1 MIFFNKNLLFLR
13 IKKGMTL
20 KDISKE
26 IGFSTSQWNKYELGY
41 SYPKFLDLI
50 KISKYFDIT
59 ETDLIHK
66 ELEGNTNSTVNEGK
80 MYEVIFVQN
89 KILKKLDEKIKFLET
104 EIIELKNNGIVK

>member
-26 IGFSTSQWNKYELGY
+26 IGFSTSQWNNYELGY

-50 KISKYFDIT
+50 KISKYFNIT

-66 ELEGNTNSTVNEGK
+66 ELEGNKNSTVNESK
-80 MYEVIFVQN
+80 MYEVILIQN

-104 EIIELKNNGIVK
+104 EIIELKNTL

>member
-26 IGFSTSQWNKYELGY
+26 IGFSTSQWNNYELGY

-50 KISKYFDIT
+50 KISKYFNIT

-66 ELEGNTNSTVNEGK
+66 ELEGNNNSTVNETK
-80 MYEVIFVQN
+80 MYEVILIQN

-104 EIIELKNNGIVK
+104 EIIELKNTL